1 MIANRG
7 HIPVLLM
14 FSAVYTLIMF
24 LIAPKEYSFSF
35 CVVNFVP
42 FVYAVFVLLK
52 NRCKNNLVNLEF
64 VFSII
69 FFYVNY
75 AYPLFY
81 YPVMPYFSLFNLS
94 FPEEYINKGIALTSL
109 AYISFVI
116 GLLKYKILPINS
128 EKDYICISPLI
139 KRLDY
144 LLLIILLLQ
153 LIPILLSGV
162 YDGNWGEGAF
172 TKVLVDTISFFLVF
186 AGLSNSSSLKKYLQ
200 NNKLLVFL
208 LFAYVGVITVI
219 GNRGTFLRFTLLTI
233 FFYTS
238 YYKKVSTSVIMASMI
253 VGMLFMNYVGAVR
266 GGGSYE
272 SLGSQDMNPLLVMGK
287 DLIINNRSLYTL
299 MEYHDLYGVNW
310 GKTFLMNI
318 LSVIPF
324 AQRTFLFISGWSS
337 DDISSGGLITR
348 AFFEENPDMERIGLG
363 TNMIGDIYIAFG
375 LIGVILFMY
384 YLGIFVSYSYRQA
397 QQGNSKYLLIYTIL
411 FAESII
417 MARSPYLGTLR
428 PLTWILFIAYFSK
441 RLVAKRLT

>member
-1 MIANRG
+1 MMANRG
-7 HIPVLLM
+7 RVPFLLAI
-14 FSAVYTLIMF
+14 SAVYTLIMF
-24 LIAPKEYSFSF
+24 LVAPKEYSFSF
-35 CVVNFVP
+35 CVACFIP

-52 NRCKNNLVNLEF
+52 NRCKNNLVSLEF
-64 VFSII
+64 VFSIT

-94 FPEEYINKGIALTSL
+94 FPEEYINQGISLTTL
-109 AYISFVI
+109 GYISFVI
-116 GLLKYKILPINS
+116 GVLRYKILPNNCD
-128 EKDYICISPLI
+128 KDYMPVSLTI
-139 KRLDY
+139 KRIDY
-144 LLLIILLLQ
+144 LLLVILVLQ
-153 LIPILLSGV
+153 LIPIFLSGV

-172 TKVLVDTISFFLVF
+172 TKVLVDSFSFFLVF
-186 AGLSNSSSLKKYLQ
+186 AGLSNNSSIRNFIQ
-200 NNKLLVFL
+200 RNTLLVFL
-208 LFAYVGVITVI
+208 LLAYVGIITVI

-233 FFYTS
+233 FFYTT
-238 YYKKVSTSVIMASMI
+238 YYKKISTPVIIAFMI
-253 VGMLFMNYVGAVR
+253 VGMLFLNYVGAVR

-272 SLGSQDMNPLLVMGK
+272 SLGNQDMNPLLVMGK

-299 MEYHDLYGVNW
+299 MEYHDLHGVNF

-324 AQRTFLFISGWSS
+324 AQRVFLSISGWSS

-363 TNMIGDIYIAFG
+363 TNMVGDIYIAFG
-375 LIGVILFMY
+375 LIGVIVLMY
-384 YLGIFVSYSYRQA
+384 YLGVFISYSYRRA
-397 QQGNSKYLLIYTIL
+397 QNGNSKYLLIYTIL

-417 MARSPYLGTLR
+417 MSRSPYLGTLR

-441 RLVAKRLT
+441 KLVVKR